1 MKLVAGIDPG
11 KNGAIAVVDADTLKA
26 EVFPMPEDVME
37 LAQMLDRMQSL
48 RLVVMERQQP
58 FPKQGVKSVFN
69 LGRHYG
75 CLETV
80 IRLKKIPL
88 EIVSPQKWQRELLG
102 SISVPRGLGRKQA
115 KAYRRRE
122 TKRRSLE
129 RAKRLF
135 PNLAEEIGS
144 HDGKADALNIAFWGI
159 QFMGWSHVGRGNPD
173 NGR

>member
-1 MKLVAGIDPG
+1 MRLVAGIDPG
-11 KNGAIAVVDADTLKA
+11 KNGAVAVVDADTLKA
-26 EVFPMPEDVME
+26 EVFPMPADIME
-37 LAQMLDRMQSL
+37 LARILERYQLK
-48 RLVVMERQQP
+48 LVVMERQQP

-102 SISVPRGLGRKQA
+102 NISVPKGLTRKDA
-115 KAYRRRE
+115 KAYRRKE

-144 HDGKADALNIAFWGI
+144 HDGKADALNIALWGI
-159 QFMGWSHVGRGNPD
+159 RFMGWSHVGRGNPD
-173 NGR
+173 NGG

>member
-1 MKLVAGIDPG
+1 MRIVAGIDPG
-11 KNGAIAVVDADTLKA
+11 KRGAIAVVDADTLKA
-26 EVFPMPEDVME
+26 EVFPMPEDIVE
-37 LAQMLDRMQSL
+37 LAQMLDQIQSL
-48 RLVVMERQQP
+48 KLVVMERQQP

-102 SISVPRGLGRKQA
+102 NISVPKGMSRKEA

-122 TKRRSLE
+122 TKRRSIE

-135 PNLAEEIGS
+135 PDLADDIGN
-144 HDGKADALNIAFWGI
+144 HDGKADALNIALWGI
-159 QFMGWSHVGRGNPD
+159 RFMGWSHVERGNPD